1 MLRQVS
7 AMPTNRFHGLGL
19 WPSIPV
25 LLARVPH
32 QTADCFYRPGTALR
46 GMTAG
51 KGGEELYKQKQALN
65 VSYALDPYHIMQ
77 SADKQKDSGSL
88 AVQTLNLTH
97 SLGDRHSIY
106 PFHCV
111 SRRRAALLT
120 TRLVQLTHI
129 DSTAPSAKIRVHE
142 TRIAL
147 RARSSC
153 HFGDRARFV

>member
-1 MLRQVS
+1 VLRQVS

-65 VSYALDPYHIMQ
+65 VSYAQDSYHSSLTRTSKKAVT
-77 SADKQKDSGSL
+77 SAVILILLSHVGVL
-88 AVQTLNLTH
+88 AFFYTKVF
-97 SLGDRHSIY
+97 SSI
-106 PFHCV
+106 F
-111 SRRRAALLT
+111 
-120 TRLVQLTHI
+120 I
-129 DSTAPSAKIRVHE
+129 
-142 TRIAL
+142 
-147 RARSSC
+147 
-153 HFGDRARFV
+153 F

>member
-1 MLRQVS
+1 VLRQVS

-65 VSYALDPYHIMQ
+65 VSYA
-77 SADKQKDSGSL
+77 
-88 AVQTLNLTH
+88 
-97 SLGDRHSIY
+97 
-106 PFHCV
+106 
-111 SRRRAALLT
+111 
-120 TRLVQLTHI
+120 I
-129 DSTAPSAKIRVHE
+129 DSYHNNATKPSRKGAIPEVIRIMLSFHNHLMAAGCGTVSPY
-142 TRIAL
+142 RL
-147 RARSSC
+147 
-153 HFGDRARFV
+153 

>member
-1 MLRQVS
+1 VLRQVS

-65 VSYALDPYHIMQ
+65 VSYALDSYHTMTG
-77 SADKQKDSGSL
+77 ADK
-88 AVQTLNLTH
+88 
-97 SLGDRHSIY
+97 
-106 PFHCV
+106 
-111 SRRRAALLT
+111 
-120 TRLVQLTHI
+120 
-129 DSTAPSAKIRVHE
+129 
-142 TRIAL
+142 
-147 RARSSC
+147 
-153 HFGDRARFV
+153 

>member
-65 VSYALDPYHIMQ
+65 VSYERGRLPQNEA
-77 SADKQKDSGSL
+77 SA
-88 AVQTLNLTH
+88 
-97 SLGDRHSIY
+97 
-106 PFHCV
+106 
-111 SRRRAALLT
+111 SRRIFLTRSIATGGIVNLFGLISSPGNSRHFSAWHPTNSALTL
-120 TRLVQLTHI
+120 L
-129 DSTAPSAKIRVHE
+129 
-142 TRIAL
+142 AL
-147 RARSSC
+147 
-153 HFGDRARFV
+153 GP